1 MNKLLVTLA
10 FFMLFSNGVAVAASE
25 IDWDEIKDIK
35 TTEPTQCYE
44 GAMIIF
50 EGLGLGNGQMG
61 MALRL
66 CGGAEDA
73 TMVIGCLLKSIASV
87 EEGGLGVPLGLAI
100 KFCKQNG

>member
-1 MNKLLVTLA
+1 
-10 FFMLFSNGVAVAASE
+10 
-25 IDWDEIKDIK
+25 
-35 TTEPTQCYE
+35 
-44 GAMIIF
+44 MIIF

-73 TMVIGCLLKSIASV
+73 TMVIGCLLKSIASA